1 MSHPRVVKRDI
12 VSADSLF
19 HLLYQGVLAMTLR
32 ELRIEHLLGLADEI
46 SDVRSQVQGDNQ
58 MLLVVTLC

>member
-1 MSHPRVVKRDI
+1 MSHPWVVKRDI

-32 ELRIEHLLGLADEI
+32 ELRIEHLLGLTDEI
-46 SDVRSQVQGDNQ
+46 SDV
-58 MLLVVTLC
+58 